1 MRPCP
6 KGKRFMSDEL
16 LTADELANVLDVRPG
31 TIRRWTRDG
40 IIPEIRISAKVR
52 RYCYADVLNALR
64 KIADREN
71 AEGVPNE

>member
-1 MRPCP
+1 M
-6 KGKRFMSDEL
+6 FDEL

-52 RYCYADVLNALR
+52 RYCYADVLKALR
-64 KIADREN
+64 DLASQQNE
-71 AEGVPNE
+71 EGAANE